1 MERWTDKLRNNWRDE
16 ELEILNMNNSLE
28 KFGSDEQRK
37 GNVRRGVE
45 IYRIYFSFSL
55 SEG

>member
-1 MERWTDKLRNNWRDE
+1 MERWTDELRNSWRDE

-45 IYRIYFSFSL
+45 IYRIHFSL
-55 SEG
+55 SVFGG